1 MHDHQTH
8 SHAHHHHGHGHGVDD
23 NADQRYL
30 IIALAILAGFML
42 VELIVGLLASSL
54 ALISDAGHML
64 TDAGAIGLSLVA
76 MRLAKRPARGRYT
89 FGFKRAEILSA
100 QANGITLLLLAL
112 WFVVEAVLRLI
123 HPPEVDGEL
132 VTIVALAGIVVN
144 LVVVWVM
151 GKANRQSLNVEG
163 SFQHILTDLYAF
175 VATAVAGALIW
186 WTGWNRF
193 DALAALLVAVLM
205 ARAGYAL
212 VRESGRVFLQ
222 AAPEGLDPAEIS
234 AAMKEVAGMVRVDDL
249 HVWEL
254 TSGMPALSAH
264 LQVRADVDCHV
275 TQHAVR
281 DMLAERFGV
290 HHVTVQAEHDHAAD
304 AGGNEAPACVFDAG
318 EPTKSAPR

>member
-1 MHDHQTH
+1 MHEHTH
-8 SHAHHHHGHGHGVDD
+8 DHHHGHGHDHGHAHGVSE
-23 NADQRYL
+23 NADGRYL
-30 IIALAILAGFML
+30 AIALVILVGFML

-76 MRLAKRPARGRYT
+76 MHLAKRPARGRYT

-100 QANGITLLLLAL
+100 QVNGITLLLLAL
-112 WFVVEAVLRLI
+112 WFVIEAVLRLI
-123 HPPEVDGEL
+123 HPPAVDGKL
-132 VTIVALAGIVVN
+132 VTIVALVGIVVN

-193 DALAALLVAVLM
+193 DALAALLVAGLM
-205 ARAGYAL
+205 AKAGFSL
-212 VRESGRVFLQ
+212 VRESGRVFLE
-222 AAPEGLDPAEIS
+222 AAPKGLDPEHIAT
-234 AAMKEVAGMVRVDDL
+234 AMQAVTGMLRVDDL

-264 LQVRADVDCHV
+264 LQVRADVDCHA

-281 DMLAERFGV
+281 DMLIERFDI
-290 HHVTVQAEHDHAAD
+290 HHITLQAEHAHAAD
-304 AGGNEAPACVFDAG
+304 ASDNAAHACVFDDTTPPG
-318 EPTKSAPR
+318 M